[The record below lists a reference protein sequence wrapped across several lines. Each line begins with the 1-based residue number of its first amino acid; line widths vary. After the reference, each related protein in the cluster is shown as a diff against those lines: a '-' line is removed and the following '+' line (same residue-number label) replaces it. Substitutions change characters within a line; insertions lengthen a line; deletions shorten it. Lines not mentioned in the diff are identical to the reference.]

1 MARVK
6 RGVEANRRHK
16 KVLKQAKGY
25 YGARS
30 RVFRVATQAV
40 TKAGQYAYRDRR
52 DKKRTY
58 RRLWIARITA
68 QNRVEGMSYSR
79 LINGLGKAG
88 IELDRRVLADL
99 AVHDKAAF
107 GAIVGQ
113 AKAALA

>member
-1 MARVK
+1 M
-6 RGVEANRRHK
+6 
-16 KVLKQAKGY
+16 
-25 YGARS
+25 
-30 RVFRVATQAV
+30 F
-40 TKAGQYAYRDRR
+40 
-52 DKKRTY
+52 
-58 RRLWIARITA
+58 RRLWIARINA
-68 QNRVEGMSYSR
+68 QSRVEGLSYSR

>member
-1 MARVK
+1 
-6 RGVEANRRHK
+6 
-16 KVLKQAKGY
+16 
-25 YGARS
+25 
-30 RVFRVATQAV
+30 
-40 TKAGQYAYRDRR
+40 
-52 DKKRTY
+52 
-58 RRLWIARITA
+58 
-68 QNRVEGMSYSR
+68 MSYSR